1 MKILTASLFALGT
14 LSIPVSAE
22 AQSRTFLEACEQYE
36 VTETYIPGTMVNGS
50 YSRGH
55 VDYTRNRVP
64 CGGEYQP
71 THHYPQPYNHYQQQY
86 HQPQQPIVVQQAQC
100 NGKIFRMGLGAIG
113 GGFAGR
119 YAVGGK
125 KSNNC
130 LLYTSDAAD
139 DLLV

>member
-1 MKILTASLFALGT
+1 MKILTASLFALGA
-14 LSIPVSAE
+14 LSIPVSVE
-22 AQSRTFLEACEQYE
+22 AHSRTFLEACEQYE

-64 CGGEYQP
+64 CGGVYQP
-71 THHYPQPYNHYQQQY
+71 TYHYPRQYQ
-86 HQPQQPIVVQQAQC
+86 QPQQPIVVQQAHC
-100 NGKIFRMGLGAIG
+100 NGKILRMGLGAIG

-125 KSNNC
+125 KSNKTVLGTTLGAVAGSLIGRATC
-130 LLYTSDAAD
+130 
-139 DLLV
+139 